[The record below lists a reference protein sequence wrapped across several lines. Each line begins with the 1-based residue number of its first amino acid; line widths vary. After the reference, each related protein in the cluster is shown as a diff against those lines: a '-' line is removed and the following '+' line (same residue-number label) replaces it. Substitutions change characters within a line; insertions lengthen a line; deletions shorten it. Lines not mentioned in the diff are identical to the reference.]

1 MDEVTLGDAIDELYA
16 GDPAEFVATRKR
28 LVAAAR
34 KQADKELPKTIG
46 ALRKPSAAAAAI
58 NQLARQEDPPDIPA
72 LRELGERM
80 RDAAARMDTAAL
92 KELGAER
99 SSLIRELLAETESF
113 GATGAAAKDQLTQTF
128 TAALASAEAE
138 DAVCSGHL
146 VNPLSYS
153 GFGEVEVAEAVAVPL
168 RELQEARLAQL
179 AEREAQRA
187 AKPTRGHDDSSGGR
201 QESKPEPAAKSEPA
215 PEPAAKPEPA
225 PEPAAKPEPAP
236 APAPASSEP
245 AAGPVSA
252 PSAAP
257 SASPSA
263 APSAS
268 PSNAPDAADARAVY
282 EQCVA
287 LEQQA
292 QAAVEAARAALATA
306 KEHAAAA
313 GRARQVAEDLLDS
326 LT

>member
-46 ALRKPSAAAAAI
+46 ALRKPSAAAAAV

-187 AKPTRGHDDSSGGR
+187 AKPTRGHDDSSAGR
-201 QESKPEPAAKSEPA
+201 QESK
-215 PEPAAKPEPA
+215 

-236 APAPASSEP
+236 APARSEP

-268 PSNAPDAADARAVY
+268 PSNAPDPANARAVY

-313 GRARQVAEDLLDS
+313 GRARQAAEDLLDS

>member
-1 MDEVTLGDAIDELYA
+1 MDEVTLGGAINELYA

-34 KQADKELPKTIG
+34 KQTDKELPKTIG
-46 ALRKPSAAAAAI
+46 ALRKPSAAAAAV

-168 RELQEARLAQL
+168 RELQEARLTQL
-179 AEREAQRA
+179 AEREAERA

-215 PEPAAKPEPA
+215 P
-225 PEPAAKPEPAP
+225 

-257 SASPSA
+257 SASPS
-263 APSAS
+263 
-268 PSNAPDAADARAVY
+268 NAPDAANARAVY

-292 QAAVEAARAALATA
+292 QAAVEEARAALATA

-313 GRARQVAEDLLDS
+313 GRARQAAEDLLDS

>member
-34 KQADKELPKTIG
+34 KQGNKELPKTIG
-46 ALRKPSAAAAAI
+46 ALRKPSAAAAAV

-80 RDAAARMDTAAL
+80 RDAAARMDAAAL
-92 KELGAER
+92 KELGTER
-99 SSLIRELLAETESF
+99 SSLIRELLAETEPF

-179 AEREAQRA
+179 AEREAERA
-187 AKPTRGHDDSSGGR
+187 AKPTRGHDDSSRR
-201 QESKPEPAAKSEPA
+201 QESK

-225 PEPAAKPEPAP
+225 PEPAPAP

-257 SASPSA
+257 SASPS
-263 APSAS
+263 
-268 PSNAPDAADARAVY
+268 NAPDAADARAVY
-282 EQCVA
+282 EQCEA

-292 QAAVEAARAALATA
+292 QAAVEAARGALATA

-313 GRARQVAEDLLDS
+313 GRARQAAEDLLDS

>member
-72 LRELGERM
+72 LCELGERM

-201 QESKPEPAAKSEPA
+201 QESKPEPAAK
-215 PEPAAKPEPA
+215 
-225 PEPAAKPEPAP
+225 PEPAP
-236 APAPASSEP
+236 APARSEP

-268 PSNAPDAADARAVY
+268 PSNAPDPANARAVY

-313 GRARQVAEDLLDS
+313 GRARQAAEDLLDS

>member
-46 ALRKPSAAAAAI
+46 ALRKPSAAAAAV

-168 RELQEARLAQL
+168 RELQEARLTQL
-179 AEREAQRA
+179 AEREAERA

-201 QESKPEPAAKSEPA
+201 QESK

-313 GRARQVAEDLLDS
+313 GRARQAAEDLLDS

>member
-201 QESKPEPAAKSEPA
+201 QESKPEPAAK
-215 PEPAAKPEPA
+215 
-225 PEPAAKPEPAP
+225 PEPAP
-236 APAPASSEP
+236 APARSEP

-268 PSNAPDAADARAVY
+268 PSNAPDPANARAVY

>member
-168 RELQEARLAQL
+168 RELQEARLTQL
-179 AEREAQRA
+179 AEREAERA

-201 QESKPEPAAKSEPA
+201 QESKPEPAAK
-215 PEPAAKPEPA
+215 
-225 PEPAAKPEPAP
+225 PEPAP
-236 APAPASSEP
+236 APARSEP

-268 PSNAPDAADARAVY
+268 PSNAPDPANARAVY

>member
-46 ALRKPSAAAAAI
+46 ALRKPSAAAAAV

-201 QESKPEPAAKSEPA
+201 QESKPEPAAK
-215 PEPAAKPEPA
+215 
-225 PEPAAKPEPAP
+225 PEPAP
-236 APAPASSEP
+236 APARSEP

-313 GRARQVAEDLLDS
+313 GRARQAAEDLLDS